1 MVRFR
6 LGVDIG
12 GTFTD
17 FALIDD
23 VSGKLSVNKALTT
36 PHDPSEAIV
45 KGTKALLGREGLLAS
60 QVDIIVQG
68 TTLATNALIE
78 RKGAQ
83 TGLITPQGFRD
94 ILEMRRETRYDLYDL
109 FIELPELVVPR
120 HLRLGVRERVNKDGK
135 VLTEL
140 DEAALVQA
148 IDQLLAQGVE
158 SVAVCFLHSYAN
170 PTNEIRAG
178 KIIEGRAPSLFVSL

>member
-1 MVRFR
+1 MVRYR

-45 KGTKALLGREGLLAS
+45 KGTKALLDREGLSAS

-78 RKGAQ
+78 RKGAK
-83 TGLITPQGFRD
+83 TGLITTEGFRD
-94 ILEMRRETRYDLYDL
+94 ILEMR
-109 FIELPELVVPR
+109 P
-120 HLRLGVRERVNKDGK
+120 
-135 VLTEL
+135 
-140 DEAALVQA
+140 
-148 IDQLLAQGVE
+148 
-158 SVAVCFLHSYAN
+158 LH
-170 PTNEIRAG
+170 
-178 KIIEGRAPSLFVSL
+178 

>member
-1 MVRFR
+1 MVRYR

-17 FALIDD
+17 FALVDD
-23 VSGKLSVNKALTT
+23 VSGRVSVNKALTT

-45 KGTKALLGREGLLAS
+45 KGTEALLDREGLS
-60 QVDIIVQG
+60 PSDVDIIVQG

-78 RKGAQ
+78 RKGAK
-83 TGLITPQGFRD
+83 TGLITTKGFRD

-135 VLTEL
+135 ILTEL
-140 DEAALVQA
+140 DETELMQA
-148 IDQLLAQGVE
+148 IEQLLAFVRKFRERDPRRRDHQAHGALPVLQPVE
-158 SVAVCFLHSYAN
+158 
-170 PTNEIRAG
+170 
-178 KIIEGRAPSLFVSL
+178 